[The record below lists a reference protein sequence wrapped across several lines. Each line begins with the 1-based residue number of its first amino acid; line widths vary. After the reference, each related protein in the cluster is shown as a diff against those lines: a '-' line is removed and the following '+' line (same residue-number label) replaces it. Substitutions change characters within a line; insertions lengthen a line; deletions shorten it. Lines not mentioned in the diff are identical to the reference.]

1 MVRINYIKTFREALD
16 SFIQKEFMEYLA
28 KVEEAN
34 QRKLTD
40 KESAILMKGFEMG
53 LLIGVK
59 KVMDTFPTYKGILL
73 DMIKEV
79 EQAKVSTK

>member
-1 MVRINYIKTFREALD
+1 MVRINYIKTFREGLD